1 MIFRNPRIVGG
12 LRLTTAKPPPPS
24 SKAPTP
30 PAAVKVPAVVG
41 APQRALPPAGQ
52 ETACVITCHNYG
64 RFLAQCVDSCL
75 RQSAPFTRI
84 IVVDDASTDNTR
96 EVAMKYAARGVKYLR
111 TEFRNYSLARNAGY
125 KALLPASHV
134 LFVDADNW
142 LVDNYVEVLR
152 RGFINSNV
160 GACYGN
166 LLHYRDNRAVGL
178 SKSVRAF
185 KEGWLEQ
192 SNMADACSL
201 MRCDA
206 FEQAGMW
213 SESGLVM
220 SDWSLWLRFR
230 RMGWKMQFCPD
241 AILNY
246 RIHGEQM
253 SVEWRAE
260 PRKVV
265 EAAPKES
272 ALIALVTLFSGRT
285 WALASYTRFLREL
298 QWNKRNIVLVA
309 VDNSGDA
316 GFKAKLETM
325 MRESG
330 CVHILVPDGTRAVAG
345 VSSERFAADPRLRQ
359 RHNYELAVQMARLYA
374 VARQFVPAAAT
385 HVWTIEDDIEPPPD
399 ALKHL
404 IFGLYRFPQAGMIGG
419 LARSR
424 FGARWVAWDNGKPF
438 EAPPPGDYKEATET
452 GFLCALFPRFIWDA
466 LAFKPGPG
474 VPAGNVAYDH
484 TACRDI
490 RNMGRKVFIAGSVH
504 CKHWQQDGTWL

>member
-1 MIFRNPRIVGG
+1 MII
-12 LRLTTAKPPPPS
+12 LRPKIGRAPPPGTGAMASLAANNARAPSAKPPGP
-24 SKAPTP
+24 
-30 PAAVKVPAVVG
+30 VR
-41 APQRALPPAGQ
+41 Q
-52 ETACVITCHNYG
+52 TACVITCHNYA
-64 RFLAQCVDSCL
+64 RYLAQCVESCL
-75 RQSAPFTRI
+75 RQTAPFAGI
-84 IVVDDASTDNTR
+84 IVVDDASADNTR
-96 EVAMKYAARGVKYLR
+96 QVAAAYAKHGVRYLR
-111 TEFRNYSLARNAGY
+111 TEFRNYSMARNAGY
-125 KALLPASHV
+125 RAMPAASHV

-142 LVDNYVEVLR
+142 LVENYVELLH
-152 RGFINSNV
+152 RGFVGPNV

-166 LLHYRDNRAVGL
+166 LLHYRDERAVGL
-178 SKSVRAF
+178 SKSVRPC
-185 KEGWLEQ
+185 KEGWLEHA
-192 SNMADACSL
+192 NMADACSL
-201 MRCDA
+201 MRCEA

-213 SESGLVM
+213 SEAGAVM

-230 RMGWKMQFCPD
+230 RMGWKMQFCPE

-246 RIHGEQM
+246 RVHSQQM
-253 SVEWRAE
+253 SVEWRTD

-285 WALASYTRFLREL
+285 WALASYERFLRGL
-298 QWNKRNIVLVA
+298 QWNRQNVVVVA
-309 VDNSGDA
+309 VDNSGNAMFGRRLKRMLA
-316 GFKAKLETM
+316 G
-325 MRESG
+325 SG
-330 CVHILVPDGTRAVAG
+330 YMHIVVPDAVRAVAE
-345 VSSERFAADPRLRQ
+345 VSSARFAGDPRLRLRFNQ
-359 RHNYELAVQMARLYA
+359 LLAAQMARLYA

-424 FGARWVAWDNGKPF
+424 FGARWIAWDNGKPF

-452 GFLCALFPRFIWDA
+452 GFLCALFPRSVWDA

-474 VPAGNVAYDH
+474 VPDGNVAYDH

-490 RNMGRKVFIAGSVH
+490 RAMGRKVFIAGGVH
-504 CKHWQQDGTWL
+504 CKHWQQDGTHV